1 VTKLR
6 EVLRAFEQARGPI
19 SLDDLSRQLGVDRGT
34 LEAMLDFW
42 VRKGRLRG
50 VNPAQLPDGC
60 TACSTASGCPF
71 AVNRGATSSRNLC
84 GESMVTLLRDK
95 YLSILKQCGYNR
107 TK

>member
-6 EVLRAFEQARGPI
+6 DVLRAFEQAQGPI

-42 VRKGRLRG
+42 VRKGRLRRA
-50 VNPAQLPDGC
+50 NPSQSPDGC
-60 TACSTASGCPF
+60 TACSAASGCPF
-71 AVNRGATSSRNLC
+71 VVSRGSAFLRHLR
-84 GESMVTLLRDK
+84 GESPVTSLRDQ
-95 YLSILKQCGYNR
+95 YLSILKRCGYNC

>member
-1 VTKLR
+1 MTKLR
-6 EVLRAFEQARGPI
+6 EVLRAFEQAQGPM
-19 SLDDLSRQLGVDRGT
+19 SLDDLSRQLGVERGT

-50 VNPAQLPDGC
+50 VNPSQLLDGC
-60 TACSTASGCPF
+60 TACSAASGCPF
-71 AVNRGATSSRNLC
+71 VINRGSASLRNLC
-84 GESMVTLLRDK
+84 GESLVTLLRDQ